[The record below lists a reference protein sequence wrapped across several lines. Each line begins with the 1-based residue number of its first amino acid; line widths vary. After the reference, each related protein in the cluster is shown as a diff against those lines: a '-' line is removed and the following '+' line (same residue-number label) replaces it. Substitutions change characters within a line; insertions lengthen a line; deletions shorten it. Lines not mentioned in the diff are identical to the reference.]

1 MAETK
6 TAAPIKGEFIRG
18 TTTFRRWV
26 TKDGS
31 SGFKAEAGRY
41 HLYVANNCPW
51 AHRTKVLRTYKG
63 LEKVISMDIVDR
75 WRDVEKGWRFDP
87 SVPGTT
93 ADTVNGCTYLQEIY
107 FLADP
112 NYSVRMFAALQLVA
126 TSHATC
132 TLGTV
137 NDEYY

>member
-6 TAAPIKGEFIRG
+6 EAAPIKGEFIRG

-112 NYSVRMFAALQLVA
+112 NYSVRMYASFASAKFY
-126 TSHATC
+126 TST
-132 TLGTV
+132 TV
-137 NDEYY
+137 